1 VSLRLSPAGLP
12 LHCIVMSD
20 AVWPVFEDGHKHSLC
35 DEGAPVFRAYQ
46 DLDAIAAA
54 AGRMPLSAF
63 DEHADVPFDV
73 VARLAEEAQD
83 LPDLSGFPVVWHDP
97 ADAGATLDVI
107 LSALGSPD
115 LAGVD
120 WEDPEYLVDCLEA
133 IRETLQQAVTRK
145 TRFNFTI
152 A

>member
-1 VSLRLSPAGLP
+1 MTD
-12 LHCIVMSD
+12 C
-20 AVWPVFEDGHKHSLC
+20 GHKRVNSL
-35 DEGAPVFRAYQ
+35 EVIHKF
-46 DLDAIAAA
+46 LSA
-54 AGRMPLSAF
+54 AGRSDQVIGTDFATRVSRCCGPLRTWTRSPRPRAAGRCRPF

-97 ADAGATLDVI
+97 ADAVATLDAI
-107 LSALGSPD
+107 LSAPASDPARVGR
-115 LAGVD
+115 
-120 WEDPEYLVDCLEA
+120 EDPEYLARCLEA
-133 IRETLQQAVTRK
+133 IRQTLQQAVTRK